1 MSTSVRAA
9 RLLRGGRVIL
19 TGAVLILAS
28 GAFLIAALAITFAAT
43 GNLAVAAAHRPI
55 AGDGWRQARR
65 AFEAPG
71 VATTGSDVVAAVA
84 DDRNRWDEA
93 FDDAEAAS
101 RGHEALGARLAAAHS
116 EIEIAET
123 EIPDA
128 SVSPSSEP
136 EMREAEV
143 LDQPRVV
150 TPAAPVPAS
159 LTPATP
165 PVQVAALE
173 VAAPEQEPVAQAT
186 METVRATAA
195 TEASVPEPVRIVP
208 IPRQRPADSGRMA
221 QLPAK
226 APSRLQMASLGPE
239 APASDAQAP
248 RAAALAYATP
258 EIETKRDRPGDFFSK
273 LLDRD
278 QGLQLPNRRSG
289 VAVYDIASATVRLP
303 NGEKLEAHSGLG
315 HRQDNPAYVREKNR
329 GPTPPNVYDL
339 RMREALF
346 HGAAAIRL
354 LPRDQK
360 KVFNRDGLLAHPY
373 MYVGGGSR
381 SQSNGCVVFKDYGRF
396 LRAFKAGEIVRLVVV
411 PNINELPSYM
421 AGL

>member
-1 MSTSVRAA
+1 MSASVRTA
-9 RLLRGGRVIL
+9 RILRGGRLIL
-19 TGAVLILAS
+19 TGATLILAS
-28 GAFLIAALAITFAAT
+28 GVSLTAVLAVAFTAT
-43 GNLAVAAAHRPI
+43 GNLALAAAHRPDAI
-55 AGDGWRQARR
+55 DGWRQTAPTL
-65 AFEAPG
+65 EAYRG
-71 VATTGSDVVAAVA
+71 ATTRNDVVAAVA
-84 DDRNRWDEA
+84 DDRSRWDEA
-93 FDDAEAAS
+93 FEDAEAAS
-101 RGHEALGARLAAAHS
+101 RGHEALGARLAAANS
-116 EIEIAET
+116 GIEVAEIEI
-123 EIPDA
+123 PDT
-128 SVSPSSEP
+128 SSEP
-136 EMREAEV
+136 
-143 LDQPRVV
+143 RVV
-150 TPAAPVPAS
+150 ASATPVLAS

-173 VAAPEQEPVAQAT
+173 VAAPENTPVAQEP
-186 METVRATAA
+186 METTRAAA
-195 TEASVPEPVRIVP
+195 AMEAPAPEPVRA
-208 IPRQRPADSGRMA
+208 IPFPKPRPADFARMA
-221 QLPAK
+221 QQSEK
-226 APSRLQMASLGPE
+226 APARVQMASLTPE
-239 APASDAQAP
+239 VPSSSAPAP
-248 RAAALAYATP
+248 RATALAYATP
-258 EIETKRDRPGDFFSK
+258 DVETKSDRPGDFFSK

-278 QGLQLPNRRSG
+278 QGLQLPSRRSG

-303 NGEKLEAHSGLG
+303 NGERLEAHSGLG

-396 LRAFKAGEIVRLVVV
+396 LRAFKAGEIARLVVV

>member
-1 MSTSVRAA
+1 M
-9 RLLRGGRVIL
+9 IL
-19 TGAVLILAS
+19 TGAALMLAS
-28 GAFLIAALAITFAAT
+28 GASLVAAVAITFAAT

-65 AFEAPG
+65 AFEAPRLG
-71 VATTGSDVVAAVA
+71 TTGSDVVAKVA
-84 DDRNRWDEA
+84 EDRNRWDDA
-93 FDDAEAAS
+93 FDDAEAAG
-101 RGHEALGARLAAAHS
+101 RGHEALGARLADARS
-116 EIEIAET
+116 EIDVAET
-123 EIPDA
+123 GITDT
-128 SVSPSSEP
+128 SVSPSREP
-136 EMREAEV
+136 VMREAEA
-143 LDQPRVV
+143 LDQPRIV
-150 TPAAPVPAS
+150 APTA
-159 LTPATP
+159 P

-173 VAAPEQEPVAQAT
+173 VAAPAQEPVAHT
-186 METVRATAA
+186 PMETVGATAA
-195 TEASVPEPVRIVP
+195 TEASAAEPAQA
-208 IPRQRPADSGRMA
+208 IPFPKPRPADFARMA
-221 QLPAK
+221 QRPAK
-226 APSRLQMASLGPE
+226 APAHVQLASLAPDVPPSAGP
-239 APASDAQAP
+239 AP
-248 RAAALAYATP
+248 RATALAYASP
-258 EIETKRDRPGDFFSK
+258 DAETKSDRPGDFFGK
-273 LLDRD
+273 LLERD
-278 QGLQLPNRRSG
+278 QGLRLPNRRSG
-289 VAVYDIASATVRLP
+289 VALYDIASATVRLP

-396 LRAFKAGEIVRLVVV
+396 LRAFKAGEIARLVVV